1 MSDSALEHEIAE
13 LREALNEAY
22 DICVAIR
29 HGEVDAVVV
38 GRTDEDRR
46 VLLLSGAYAR
56 YRQLV
61 EEMEQGAVTV
71 SASGEI
77 LFANN
82 SFARMAGEPLVDLFR
97 RPLDELLAPA
107 DRARVGALFKPR
119 GAGQQHAAPRS
130 VQAALLCRGRS
141 NRQVRI
147 SMVTSSE
154 DFITLIVTD
163 LSRDGDNEATATLE
177 AIRRGAVDA
186 FVVDGKQVVLL
197 DSAKSPYRAL
207 VERMRQGAVTVG
219 PDGIIVYAN
228 ERFASM
234 IALPHGRIIGA
245 PLADL
250 VAESDRGALE
260 SMLSARDSVQGEIKL
275 RAANGKRPVV
285 LASMTTL
292 EAHKMFL
299 FADLTTQKRHQASD
313 ERTRKFLGMLAH
325 EFRNILGPVQN
336 SVHVLKQKP
345 LDAEARKCVEMIERQ
360 ADRMLGLVED
370 LRRINPKD

>member
-1 MSDSALEHEIAE
+1 MSDTAPLEHEIAD

-22 DICVAIR
+22 DICTAIR

-38 GRTDEDRR
+38 GQSDEDKR

-71 SASGEI
+71 STSGDV

-82 SFARMAGEPLVDLFR
+82 SFARMMDEPLIELFR
-97 RPLDELLAPA
+97 RPLEKMVAAADRERVLALLAP
-107 DRARVGALFKPR
+107 
-119 GAGQQHAAPRS
+119 HAAQRS
-130 VQAALLCRGRS
+130 AEVTLVSRNRSLRQARLS
-141 NRQVRI
+141 V
-147 SMVTSSE
+147 VTSGE
-154 DFITLIVTD
+154 DFVTLLVTD
-163 LSRDGDNEATATLE
+163 LSGDAGEDAAATLE

-219 PDGIIVYAN
+219 PDGVVVYAN
-228 ERFASM
+228 ERFSAM
-234 IALPHGRIIGA
+234 VALPHGRIVGT
-245 PLADL
+245 PLAEL
-250 VAESDRGALE
+250 VAESDRAALQ
-260 SMLSARDSVQGEIKL
+260 SMLSSRDSAQGELRL
-275 RAANGKRPVV
+275 RAANGERPVMQ
-285 LASMTTL
+285 ASMTTL
-292 EAHKMFL
+292 DAHKMFL
-299 FADLTTQKRHQASD
+299 FADLTAQKRHEAAD

-325 EFRNILGPVQN
+325 EFRNILGPIQN
-336 SVHVLKQKP
+336 SALLLRQKP
-345 LDAEARKCVEMIERQ
+345 LDADARKALEIIERQ
-360 ADRMLGLVED
+360 TDRLLGLVED